1 MGALGPRTRPLSL
14 TRRLLLGLPSEEDNT
29 HHHLS
34 VGALRAQARA
44 ELKRVWSSTLL
55 QSKEPTHSL
64 AESQAC
70 SMINPSLTDEKME
83 ALRGEV
89 TRLSSQ

>member
-14 TRRLLLGLPSEEDNT
+14 TRQLLRLPSEEDNA

-44 ELKRVWSSTLL
+44 ELRRILSSTLL

-70 SMINPSLTDEKME
+70 SMINPLTDEKME
-83 ALRGEV
+83 APRGEV